1 MIRLVK
7 VLEETLGQEILCSTW
22 IQITWSTLVIRKWQ
36 CRWIES
42 SAPVSAG
49 VEPEVVKEVVIVA
62 GEDNQEEEGVE
73 CTADL
78 DTPPLITGLAISS
91 RLAGMTAAGEVDF
104 ETHNVGFKLK
114 RILFVRHHN
123 NSHPGG

>member
-1 MIRLVK
+1 M
-7 VLEETLGQEILCSTW
+7 
-22 IQITWSTLVIRKWQ
+22 
-36 CRWIES
+36 
-42 SAPVSAG
+42 
-49 VEPEVVKEVVIVA
+49 
-62 GEDNQEEEGVE
+62 E

-78 DTPPLITGLAISS
+78 VTPPLITGLAISS

-104 ETHNVGFKLK
+104 KTHNVGFKLK

>member
-7 VLEETLGQEILCSTW
+7 VLEEPLGPEILCSIW

-62 GEDNQEEEGVE
+62 GEDNQEEEVE

-78 DTPPLITGLAISS
+78 DTPPLITGLATSS
-91 RLAGMTAAGEVDF
+91 RLVAGMTAAGEVDF
-104 ETHNVGFKLK
+104 KTHIVSF
-114 RILFVRHHN
+114 
-123 NSHPGG
+123 